1 MKSDN
6 NKLDFEQMLRTVE
19 HAGRDARRQERLAE
33 MIDQMAE
40 AESVKRERGM
50 RWWVSRLATAA
61 CLLFFISTAVRIWF
75 IPTSEPQGRLVAVV
89 EADRLPAV
97 QADNLQPQQPANKTV
112 HRTKP
117 VARPKNTER
126 YEFQEF
132 PDTSKISEIIEEFYA
147 EVSAEEIEKEPL
159 VIEQDFAVAPIV
171 EEQPA
176 EPVAIAQTTP
186 APVPEPDVSKPT
198 RRSFF
203 GSLFRQAEPSK
214 MDGTMLAIN
223 IL

>member
-1 MKSDN
+1 MRNDN

-19 HAGRDARRQERLAE
+19 HAGRDARRQQELGD
-33 MIDQMAE
+33 MIDRMAA
-40 AESVKRERGM
+40 AEERHHGF
-50 RWWVSRLATAA
+50 WWWGARVAATA
-61 CLLFFISTAVRIWF
+61 CLVFFISTAIRVWF
-75 IPTSEPQGRLVAVV
+75 IPVDEPETPIVAAVDAGRIPTVQTSDPQPRQPEKAAVRRAKPTV
-89 EADRLPAV
+89 K
-97 QADNLQPQQPANKTV
+97 PANPEHPDIPETL
-112 HRTKP
+112 
-117 VARPKNTER
+117 NTL
-126 YEFQEF
+126 
-132 PDTSKISEIIEEFYA
+132 EITEGFYA
-147 EVSAEEIEKEPL
+147 EVPAEELPAEVTEEEPL
-159 VIEQDFAVAPIV
+159 VVEQDFAAAPVV

-186 APVPEPDVSKPT
+186 APVPKPDVSKPT

>member
-19 HAGRDARRQERLAE
+19 HAGRDARRQQELGD
-33 MIDQMAE
+33 MIDRMAA
-40 AESVKRERGM
+40 AEERHHDF
-50 RWWVSRLATAA
+50 WWWGARVAAAA
-61 CLLFFISTAVRIWF
+61 CLVFFISTAIRVWF
-75 IPTSEPQGRLVAVV
+75 IPVDEPETPIVAAVDAGRIPTVQTSDPQPRQPEKAAVRRAKPTV
-89 EADRLPAV
+89 K
-97 QADNLQPQQPANKTV
+97 PANPEHPDIPETL
-112 HRTKP
+112 
-117 VARPKNTER
+117 NTL
-126 YEFQEF
+126 
-132 PDTSKISEIIEEFYA
+132 EITEEFYA
-147 EVSAEEIEKEPL
+147 EVPAEELPAEVTEEEPL
-159 VIEQDFAVAPIV
+159 VVEQDFAAAPVV

>member
-1 MKSDN
+1 MRNDN

-19 HAGRDARRQERLAE
+19 HAGRDARRQQELGD
-33 MIDQMAE
+33 MIDRMAA
-40 AESVKRERGM
+40 AEERHHGF
-50 RWWVSRLATAA
+50 WWWGARVAAAA
-61 CLLFFISTAVRIWF
+61 CLVFFISTAIRVWF
-75 IPTSEPQGRLVAVV
+75 IPVDEPETPIVAAVDAGRIPTVQTSDPQPRQPEKAAVRRAKPTV
-89 EADRLPAV
+89 K
-97 QADNLQPQQPANKTV
+97 PANPEHPDIPET
-112 HRTKP
+112 P
-117 VARPKNTER
+117 NTL
-126 YEFQEF
+126 
-132 PDTSKISEIIEEFYA
+132 EITEEFYA
-147 EVSAEEIEKEPL
+147 EVPAEELPAEVTEEEPL
-159 VIEQDFAVAPIV
+159 VVEQDFAAAPVV

-186 APVPEPDVSKPT
+186 APVPKPDVSKPT

>member
-1 MKSDN
+1 MRNDN

-19 HAGRDARRQERLAE
+19 HAGRDARRQQELGD
-33 MIDQMAE
+33 MIDRMAA
-40 AESVKRERGM
+40 AEERHHGF
-50 RWWVSRLATAA
+50 WWWGARVAAAA
-61 CLLFFISTAVRIWF
+61 CLVFFISTAIRVWF
-75 IPTSEPQGRLVAVV
+75 IPTSEPQGRLVAEV

-97 QADNLQPQQPANKTV
+97 QADNLQPQQLANKTV

-198 RRSFF
+198 RRSLF

-214 MDGTMLAIN
+214 MDGIMLAIN